1 METLKPFSVLFSSAF
16 NNFCVARLG
25 MPDFFEARR

>member
-16 NNFCVARLG
+16 NNFFVATLG
-25 MPDFFEARR
+25 MPDFSEARR